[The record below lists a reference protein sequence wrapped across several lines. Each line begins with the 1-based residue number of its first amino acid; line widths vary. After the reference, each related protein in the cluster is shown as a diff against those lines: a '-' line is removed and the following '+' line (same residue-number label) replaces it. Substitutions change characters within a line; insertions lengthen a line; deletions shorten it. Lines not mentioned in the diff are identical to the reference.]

1 MGEREQKMIS
11 SIHKTYSKGEKAFNN
26 KNFLEAK
33 KYLISLVEHDVNH
46 YASYLLL
53 FEILNKSNS
62 PLLKNVVTEL
72 KRLNPNI
79 SLDYRPTPKPKKIIK
94 DTSIVT
100 ISYIKLMLQ
109 QGKKLQA
116 KKSLNAIIKHSKIKK
131 QIVEAEK
138 LLQTLNGKKDQK

>member
-33 KYLISLVEHDVNH
+33 KYLISVVEHDVNH

-79 SLDYRPTPKPKKIIK
+79 SLDYMPTPKPKKIIK
-94 DTSIVT
+94 DTATQKVALIT
-100 ISYIKLMLQ
+100 IIFIHFFF
-109 QGKKLQA
+109 GK
-116 KKSLNAIIKHSKIKK
+116 II
-131 QIVEAEK
+131 
-138 LLQTLNGKKDQK
+138 NYC